1 MGSMTAQHSS
11 TPARPPKRATII
23 DVAARAG
30 VSKSLVSLAFKDPKR
45 VSDERL
51 KRIRTAASELN
62 YSPSFVAQ
70 SLTSQQ
76 SPFIGILVLDFQN
89 PLFIEVA
96 DAVRRTLVEHGE
108 FGLLLNGSSAA
119 TVSEPYGTLDPQ
131 VLSMLHSLRPR
142 ALVVVGTA
150 ADQNALPADIPVVYV
165 SAAITRGVATCI
177 RADDEAGME
186 LLVNHLVTTGHQRLG
201 YITGSSGAV
210 TQERQAAFES
220 SVSTRGLEPLL
231 LPGDYTEEGGYRA
244 GQNLLKLPQKQRP
257 TAVIAVNDIAALGF
271 IRAVEEA
278 GLTVPGDVAVAG
290 FDNIFLA
297 GIPRIGLTSV
307 DPNKDELGRRAA
319 LAALAGAK
327 GKADEAKYLLVEPT
341 LVVRRSSA
349 GSPKY
354 DPS

>member
-1 MGSMTAQHSS
+1 MGSMTAQHSGA
-11 TPARPPKRATII
+11 PAQPSKRATII
-23 DVAARAG
+23 DVASRAG
-30 VSKSLVSLAFKDPKR
+30 VSKSLVSLAYKDPQR

-51 KRIRTAASELN
+51 QRIRTAASELN

-76 SPFIGILVLDFQN
+76 APFIGILVLDFQN

-119 TVSEPYGTLDPQ
+119 TASEPYGTLDPQ
-131 VLSMLHSLRPR
+131 VLRMLHSLRPR

-150 ADQNALPADIPVVYV
+150 ADQDTLPADIPVVYV
-165 SAAITRGVATCI
+165 SAAVTPGIATCI

-186 LLVNHLVTTGHQRLG
+186 LLVAHLVTTGHRCLG

-210 TQERQAAFES
+210 TQERQAAFDLS
-220 SVSTRGLEPLL
+220 ISAHGLASLL

-244 GQNLLKLPQKQRP
+244 GQHLLRLPQDQRP
-257 TAVIAVNDIAALGF
+257 TAVIAVNDMAALGF

-278 GLTVPGDVAVAG
+278 GLAVPDDVAVAG

-297 GIPRIGLTSV
+297 GIPRVGLTSV
-307 DPNKDELGRRAA
+307 DPNKDELGRQAA
-319 LAALAGAK
+319 LAALAGAE
-327 GKADEAKYLLVEPT
+327 GKADEAQYLLVEPT
-341 LVVRRSSA
+341 LVVRTSSTN
-349 GSPKY
+349 SLRY

>member
-1 MGSMTAQHSS
+1 MGSMTTQYSG
-11 TPARPPKRATII
+11 TPAQPSKRATII

-30 VSKSLVSLAFKDPKR
+30 VSKSLVSLAFKDPQR
-45 VSDERL
+45 VSDARL
-51 KRIRTAASELN
+51 KLIRTAASELN

-96 DAVRRTLVEHGE
+96 DAVRRTLVEYGE
-108 FGLLLNGSSAA
+108 FGLLLNGSSTA

-131 VLSMLHSLRPR
+131 VLRMLHSLRPR

-186 LLVNHLVTTGHQRLG
+186 LLVEHLVTAGHQRLG

-220 SVSTRGLEPLL
+220 SVSARDLEFLL
-231 LPGDYTEEGGYRA
+231 LPGDYTEQGGYRA
-244 GQNLLKLPQKQRP
+244 GQNLLTLPEEQRP

-271 IRAVEEA
+271 MRAVEEA
-278 GLTVPGDVAVAG
+278 GLTVPDDVAVAG

-297 GIPRIGLTSV
+297 GIPRVGLTSV
-307 DPNKDELGRRAA
+307 DPNKDELGRQAA

-327 GKADEAKYLLVEPT
+327 GEVDEAQYLLVEPI
-341 LVVRRSSA
+341 LVIRASST
-349 GSPKY
+349 GSLRY
-354 DPS
+354 HPS